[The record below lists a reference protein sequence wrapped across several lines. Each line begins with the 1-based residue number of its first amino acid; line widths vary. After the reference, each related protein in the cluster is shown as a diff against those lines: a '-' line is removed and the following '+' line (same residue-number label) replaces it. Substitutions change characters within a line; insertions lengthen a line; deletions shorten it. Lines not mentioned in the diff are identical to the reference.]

1 MRKIFLFIA
10 AIIAGISLNAQTNG
24 SLTFSVTTT
33 SSGSYSPK
41 HVVAIWIEKADGT
54 FVKTK
59 LKRANT
65 RVQWLNQW
73 VTKSGQNVVDAIT
86 GSTINGHQTENIVWN
101 ATDVNTAIVPD
112 GDYKL
117 WIQMA
122 WANTNGPTYSIPF
135 TKGATAVN
143 LNPANQTNFTNMSLV
158 WTPNTTGINENNA
171 VKLFSVYPNPLSNQ
185 SKINYNLKENCDVT
199 ISLIDI
205 NGKLVKVLADEN
217 QKAGSYSLQINN
229 DLKSG
234 VYFVKMNTG
243 KAQFTERIVVL

>member
-33 SSGSYSPK
+33 STGNYSPR

-54 FVKTK
+54 FIKTK

-86 GSTINGHQTENIVWN
+86 GSTINAHQTENIVWN
-101 ATDVNTAIVPD
+101 ATDVNAAVVPD

-135 TKGATAVN
+135 TKGATAVY

-171 VKLFSVYPNPLSNQ
+171 VKLFSVYPNPISNQ
-185 SKINYNLKENCDVT
+185 SKINYNLKENSDVT

-205 NGKLVKVLADEN
+205 NGKLIKVLADEN

>member
-10 AIIAGISLNAQTNG
+10 AIIAVISLNAQTNG

-33 SSGSYSPK
+33 STGNYSPR

-54 FVKTK
+54 FIKTK

-86 GSTINGHQTENIVWN
+86 GSTINAHQTENIVWN
-101 ATDVNTAIVPD
+101 ATDVNAAVVPD

-171 VKLFSVYPNPLSNQ
+171 AKLFSVYPNPIRNQ
-185 SKINYNLKENCDVT
+185 SKINYNLKENSDVT

>member
-1 MRKIFLFIA
+1 MRKIFLLIA
-10 AIIAGISLNAQTNG
+10 AIFAGIGLNAQTNG

-33 SSGSYSPK
+33 STGNYSPK

-54 FVKTK
+54 FIKTK

-86 GSTINGHQTENIVWN
+86 GSTINAHQTENIVWN
-101 ATDVNTAIVPD
+101 ATNVNAAVVPD

-122 WANTNGPTYSIPF
+122 WANANGPTYSIPF
-135 TKGATAVN
+135 TKGANAVN

-158 WTPNTTGINENNA
+158 WTPNTTSINEINA
-171 VKLFSVYPNPLSNQ
+171 VKLFSIYPNPINNQ
-185 SKINYNLKENCDVT
+185 SKINYNLKENSDVT

-205 NGKLVKVLADEN
+205 NGKLVKVLTDEN